1 MDSASIIEGDII
13 QCLQC
18 TSSEDD
24 NISDE
29 AQDAYVS
36 RNSSLWRKGMVAY
49 KFEKYHG
56 GNLYKDEDMR
66 FIKDAMN
73 QITEQVPCIVFK

>member
-1 MDSASIIEGDII
+1 MEDCVRDWLEIKEK
-13 QCLQC
+13 QYEE
-18 TSSEDD
+18 EDD

-56 GNLYKDEDMR
+56 GNLYSDEDMR

-73 QITEQVPCIVFK
+73 QIIEQVPCIVFK